1 MMIICAWTVLP
12 AQAHVIA
19 LEFKL
24 NFILIFALKFKC
36 DTMVLDKYVILEK
49 NKTIQEGSGMKR
61 RILSVTMAAIMFS
74 ILPQF
79 QTAAETYSAT
89 NTVSYKG
96 HECAL
101 YDDLYSWS
109 EAKIICEDLGGHLV
123 TITSEDEQ
131 KVIEKLMTQNSK
143 RRSYWI
149 GLYKDETWEWING
162 EEFNYTNWDDK
173 EPNGTD
179 SPMVGQIYSMA
190 NSSLK
195 NGNRDFAWDD
205 TWNEGDKGVGI
216 KEQGFI
222 CEWDDTG
229 YVSSNSTSEGAPI
242 ITSASLSYNGVTY
255 DLFNQSHSVDKDSA
269 EIMSVEA
276 YVNTNGCEDVHV
288 YITQGAGKSVEIPLN
303 AYTDVKIGEEF
314 SPGEPIYMLAVD
326 NATGKSSSKRTKL
339 SVTGTQMFEG
349 GLLTEAIDLFDDFS
363 VEIPESVPILGKEK
377 IGLSL
382 GSISVDAET
391 DGNEFKVALGTDVF
405 EHKLDSNGKWQEE
418 AWQGLKEGFKEA
430 KNSGLENSVRYLN
443 AYGSETNLDIS
454 KGVSGKAN
462 VSGYLEGY
470 FDENGGMHVSEGGV
484 IVEGEIKYTYQ
495 GMVVVYVVPL
505 YYEIGA
511 GGGLEFVGGVR
522 DLVSGGGL
530 QGAFTGSLTPSISFE
545 AGGGVGV
552 PKVFTAGVSGKVKA
566 ELEIALDKIYQKLDV
581 TGSAAFKLT
590 GPFGIPTYP
599 KEFAKGTFNIYETGN
614 PDTLLGKVG
623 LYSEEYDVNNLYA
636 GIDIDSPI
644 GTAPH
649 DDSVQKWVG
658 DKEQVQLMADYTNQ
672 TVQVL
677 EEDSYENIAPAFA
690 QMDGKNV
697 IAWITDNKN
706 RPDEDKTMLVYSV
719 FENGVWSA
727 PQAVCDDGLADYSPV
742 MRDGYIVWQKATD
755 HISADMTSR
764 ELGEICEIYLAKWNG
779 SGFDEPICVTENSL
793 IDQTPVLAVNNGEPT
808 VVWVQNSANDFT
820 GLTGENRIMSYKN
833 GETTIAVTEENVVTY
848 IDCAYIDG
856 ELDIAYET
864 DGDKDL
870 YTIDDRE
877 IYTVSKGQITSNEL
891 PDTHPVYADFNGET
905 VLFYYSNGS
914 IVYIENDTEKTV
926 MNGTASTDQF
936 TVVSNGGSAAVLW
949 TAVSDGS
956 AEIHGSLYD
965 DTMWS
970 EDVIISDLGQRIKY
984 PSAVMNADGSI
995 FAAFNRTEKV
1005 SDGGDYYIDG
1015 QSDLCTINIVPSYD
1029 LEIADAYFDEAAMT
1043 AYATVKNIGE
1053 LSISG
1058 FNITLTDS
1066 DVVFVTDELK
1076 AGTSVDVEIPYSVPD
1091 DMSLRTVALGVE
1103 LIEGEE
1109 YNIENNTAEF

>member
-1 MMIICAWTVLP
+1 
-12 AQAHVIA
+12 
-19 LEFKL
+19 
-24 NFILIFALKFKC
+24 
-36 DTMVLDKYVILEK
+36 
-49 NKTIQEGSGMKR
+49 
-61 RILSVTMAAIMFS
+61 
-74 ILPQF
+74 
-79 QTAAETYSAT
+79 
-89 NTVSYKG
+89 
-96 HECAL
+96 
-101 YDDLYSWS
+101 
-109 EAKIICEDLGGHLV
+109 
-123 TITSEDEQ
+123 
-131 KVIEKLMTQNSK
+131 
-143 RRSYWI
+143 
-149 GLYKDETWEWING
+149 
-162 EEFNYTNWDDK
+162 
-173 EPNGTD
+173 
-179 SPMVGQIYSMA
+179 
-190 NSSLK
+190 
-195 NGNRDFAWDD
+195 
-205 TWNEGDKGVGI
+205 
-216 KEQGFI
+216 
-222 CEWDDTG
+222 
-229 YVSSNSTSEGAPI
+229 
-242 ITSASLSYNGVTY
+242 
-255 DLFNQSHSVDKDSA
+255 
-269 EIMSVEA
+269 
-276 YVNTNGCEDVHV
+276 
-288 YITQGAGKSVEIPLN
+288 
-303 AYTDVKIGEEF
+303 
-314 SPGEPIYMLAVD
+314 MLAVD

-349 GLLTEAIDLFDDFS
+349 GLSTEAIDLFDDFS

-405 EHKLDSNGKWQEE
+405 EHKLDSNGNWQKE

-470 FDENGGMHVSEGGV
+470 FDENGGMHVSEGGI

-530 QGAFTGSLTPSISFE
+530 QGAFTGSLAPSISFE

-552 PKVFTAGVSGKVKA
+552 PKVLTAGVSGKVKA

-581 TGSAAFKLT
+581 TGSASFKLT
-590 GPFGIPTYP
+590 GPFGIPTYQ
-599 KEFAKGTFNIYETGN
+599 KDFAKGTFNIYETGN
-614 PDTLLGKVG
+614 PNTLLGKVG
-623 LYSEEYDVNNLYA
+623 LYSEEYDINNLYA

-658 DKEQVQLMADYTNQ
+658 DKEQVQLMADYDYTNQ

-690 QMDGKNV
+690 QMGGKNV

-727 PQAVCDDGLADYSPV
+727 PQAVYDDGLADYSPV
-742 MRDGYIVWQKATD
+742 MKDGYIVWQKATD

-764 ELGEICEIYLAKWNG
+764 ELGEICELYLAKWNG
-779 SGFDEPICVTENSL
+779 SSFNEPIRVTENSL
-793 IDQTPVLAVNNGEPT
+793 IDQTPVLAVSNGEPA

-820 GLTGENRIMSYKN
+820 GLTGENRIMSYEN

-856 ELDIAYET
+856 ELDIVYET

-877 IYTVSKGQITSNEL
+877 IYTVSEGQITSNEL

-914 IVYIENDTEKTV
+914 IVYIENGTEKTV
-926 MNGTASTDQF
+926 INGTASTDQF
-936 TVVSNGGSAAVLW
+936 TVVSNSGSAAVLW

-965 DTMWS
+965 GTMWS
-970 EDVIISDLGQRIKY
+970 EDVRISDLGQRIKY
-984 PSAVMNADGSI
+984 PFAVMNADGSI

-1005 SDGGDYYIDG
+1005 SDGGDYYVDG

-1029 LEIADAYFDEAAMT
+1029 LEITDAYFDEAAMT
-1043 AYATVKNIGE
+1043 AYATVKNSGE
-1053 LSISG
+1053 LSIGG

-1109 YNIENNTAEF
+1109 YNIENNTAEFEIGHADIVVKNVAVNETGTEVTADISNEGYENAQNVRVQIREDSADGEILAEKILELSIGGTQTVVFAVDKESMLLDDERKQLYVTAEGDFSEISLGNNDGYAYMSNISSLPDYETEILNYSEINGEYMINSIARNNTDSAITCQLYSAVYAADGTLKACGIEAVSIAAEDDTGVDISVPCIIETGDTIKTFMWNEQMPLCKASELTVE